1 LTQYF
6 CVIFSF
12 VAGYIRMLDKLDRKL
27 LQVLSANGR
36 ASHHDLG
43 EAIGLSSTAVGRRL
57 RAHEDE
63 GLIAGYAARIDRR
76 KLGFGATV
84 IVRIV
89 LTEQSEIALNE
100 FETAVCASPAIE
112 SCHLLAG
119 LDDYLLVIPTAGLD
133 DYDQLHRKV
142 LSRLPRVARI
152 ESSFSIRCVVEQRLA
167 PRCLAMPMPTV
178 PAFSRT

>member
-1 LTQYF
+1 
-6 CVIFSF
+6 
-12 VAGYIRMLDKLDRKL
+12 MLDRLDRKL

-36 ASHHDLG
+36 ASHHELG

-57 RAHEDE
+57 RALEDE
-63 GLIAGYAARIDRR
+63 GLIAGYAARLDRR

-89 LTEQSEIALNE
+89 LAEQSEIALNE

-119 LDDYLLVIPTAGLD
+119 SDDYLLVIPTAGLD
-133 DYDQLHRKV
+133 DYDQLHRKI

-167 PRCLAMPMPTV
+167 PRCLAMPTPTV
-178 PAFSRT
+178 PAPASSRT